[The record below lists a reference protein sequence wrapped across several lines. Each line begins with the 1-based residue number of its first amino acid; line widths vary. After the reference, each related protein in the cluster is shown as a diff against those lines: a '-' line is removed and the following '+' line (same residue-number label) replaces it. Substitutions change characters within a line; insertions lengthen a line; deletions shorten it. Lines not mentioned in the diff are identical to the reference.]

1 MKNLLF
7 LLIFIGIYKYYNCDI
22 FTFPFKRIIPNI
34 PPNIND
40 TDFYSIYQNNDIYTS
55 IKVGNPPSKIQLKI
69 KFAQYS
75 LCIRND
81 SLSYDYNKSSTY
93 EPNGKEITHY
103 IDYSR
108 AIPSKESFILG
119 KENKKLDDIHFML
132 TTNTKYDSDG
142 IFGLRIKE
150 NDEKTYGNG
159 LMEQLKSKNV
169 VNKDVF
175 FFNWEKNR
183 NDGDLIIGKFPHEI
197 KQFEDEFPEYQFKRT
212 KIFRQSYDVDY
223 DLDFHSIFFNEKQM
237 KPPQKVYIR
246 LELGYI
252 YAPNEFEDLAY
263 DLFFQKHYISKKCKR
278 NVVNVL
284 YNAYICE
291 DSSDIDITKFPN
303 IKFYLSDDDYN
314 MTLTYEDVFIK
325 KNGKIYFMIIFD
337 KNGRNA
343 FWHLG
348 DVFIKRNKLVFDVG
362 GKIIGYYDKSV
373 KEDKT
378 PSIVVYIII
387 ISIAGLVILGLLG
400 FIIYKLLEK
409 KRNKKPYELDD
420 NYDYDSPI
428 NA

>member
-69 KFAQYS
+69 KFAQFS
-75 LCIRND
+75 LCVRND

-263 DLFFQKHYISKKCKR
+263 DLFFQKHVISGKCKR

-362 GKIIGYYDKSV
+362 GKIIGYYDKSI

-400 FIIYKLLEK
+400 FIIYKLEK